1 MKRLIRRRFWG
12 RTWAVLVAAAAL
24 LAAVLGP
31 WGYRE
36 YLTANRK
43 TTSAADLAYR
53 TLQLFFLNGE
63 SLDPPVPVPLHEARF
78 LAAFVALSTVI
89 AALLQLFHTRVHLL
103 RARLNRGHVVVCGLH
118 PRRLGLVEAL
128 RRNRE
133 KVVVLMPEAHAEGVA
148 RCRYAGAVVVT
159 GYAIDGW
166 LLGRVHL
173 RRAKALLALS
183 PDDET
188 NIRAALL
195 ARQVPRRPE
204 DDPLK
209 CVVEVSDVD
218 LRQQLAQLNFGG
230 WADNPFDLE
239 LITPFDIAAHVLW
252 AEAIRLCGDRM
263 PRRLLVVGLGR
274 LGEALVLRAARE
286 WLLEE
291 DRGTTPRI
299 AIVDREAPQRERHL
313 RDAHSFVG
321 RTCELAWLTVD
332 VQDSAFARGLPG
344 LCDGTDV
351 VDAAF
356 VCLENEVSGLLAALV
371 LSKEPKLKETP
382 TLLQISGTDSLAMMI
397 EHGERG
403 RIHPVAME
411 EIYES
416 PNLVLDAT
424 CEVLARVI
432 HEHYLWNE
440 RKRRTFKVD
449 KPSHRP
455 WPDLNE
461 QYRNSNRGQARDIP
475 NKLSLLGYRLVP
487 APGIGS
493 PSDPASDEGTPF
505 QFSAEEVER
514 LAEREHARWRG
525 EVQNHPA
532 DVPWDQLDEQNRNRD
547 RDAVREIPALVAR
560 AGLGIVPR
568 PQTGGAPGQVA
579 AAEPSP
585 TQPECLVA
593 PS

>member
-1 MKRLIRRRFWG
+1 MKRLIRRQFWG
-12 RTWAVLVAAAAL
+12 RIWAFLVATAGL
-24 LAAVLGP
+24 LAGILGP
-31 WGYRE
+31 WGYWD
-36 YLTANRK
+36 YLTAAGK
-43 TTSAADLAYR
+43 HPSAADLAYL

-63 SLDPPVPVPLHEARF
+63 SLNSPVPPLLQEARF

-89 AALLQLFHTRVHLL
+89 AALLQLFHTRIHLL
-103 RARLNRGHVVVCGLH
+103 RARLNRGHIVVCGLH

-128 RRNRE
+128 RRRRK

-195 ARQVPRRPE
+195 ARQVPRRRQ
-204 DDPLK
+204 DGLLK

-239 LITPFDIAAHVLW
+239 LINPFDIAAHVLW
-252 AEAIRLCGDRM
+252 AEAIRLCGDHM

-286 WLLEE
+286 WLIEEGE
-291 DRGTTPRI
+291 DRGTPRRHI

-321 RTCELAWLTVD
+321 QACDLARLTVD

-344 LCDGTDV
+344 LCAGTDA

-371 LSKEPKLKETP
+371 LSQEPKLKATP
-382 TLLQISGTDSLAMMI
+382 TLLQIAGKEGLAMKI
-397 EHGERG
+397 GHGEG
-403 RIHPVAME
+403 ARIHPVSME
-411 EIYES
+411 EIYQS
-416 PNLVLDAT
+416 PDLVLDAT

-432 HEHYLWNE
+432 HEQYLWNE
-440 RKRRTFKVD
+440 LKRGTFKAD
-449 KPSHRP
+449 KLSHRP
-455 WPDLNE
+455 WPPLDE
-461 QYRNSNRGQARDIP
+461 QYKNSNRGQARHILH
-475 NKLSLLGYRLVP
+475 KLSLLGCRLVP

-493 PSDPASDEGTPF
+493 SSEPGTLF
-505 QFSAEEVER
+505 EFSKDEVER
-514 LAEREHARWRG
+514 LAREEHERWCAETD
-525 EVQNHPA
+525 EKHPA
-532 DVPWDQLDEQNRNRD
+532 RVPWDQLDEENRNRD

-560 AGLGIVPR
+560 VGLGIVRR

-585 TQPECLVA
+585 AQPECLVA